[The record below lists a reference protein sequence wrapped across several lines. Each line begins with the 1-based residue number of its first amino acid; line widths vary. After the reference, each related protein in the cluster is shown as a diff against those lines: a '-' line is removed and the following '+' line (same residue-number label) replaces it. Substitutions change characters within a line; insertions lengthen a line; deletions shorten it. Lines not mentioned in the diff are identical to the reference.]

1 MTIVDT
7 QRQVEWK
14 ATRSW
19 RQRSFVSLLPLIPAW
34 VFLLVFFALP
44 LVFVTGASIF
54 DENGALSLQNFER
67 LIGTAVYWRIL
78 LNTLNIAFWTACI
91 TVIAGYPLARMLASG
106 RRSGTSFLMMAIM
119 IPLWTSF
126 LVRALAWMLVLS
138 RYGVINSTML
148 SLGVLDTPLRLV
160 NNYPAV
166 LLAMVHGMLPL
177 AVLTMYSVMQNID
190 PALSRAASTL
200 GARAGDAFWRV
211 YFPLSLPGVASAW
224 LVVFVSA
231 LGTFVV
237 PVLLGSPREMMIAG
251 SIVEQINNN
260 FNWGFAGALTVMLL
274 GATLLVY
281 LVFERTLGSSV
292 LSGGAAGSTAQ
303 GLQGGRFQQWMR
315 PLGGRILAAVG
326 SATVF
331 VEKLLEPV
339 LGQRRHL
346 GENGLLLNI
355 AAWLLVAFLVLPVV
369 FVIPVSFS
377 EDRFFSWPPV
387 GFTTTWFESYFT
399 STVWMK
405 ATLNSVLFA
414 VVSAITSMLL
424 GIPAALV
431 LARRSVPMRALL
443 MMLVLMPIV
452 LPNVIV
458 AVGLFYVFA
467 YFNMVGTI
475 WAIIIGHTVLNLPYV
490 IITVMAVLKNYDVRL
505 DHASWTLG
513 AGKLQTFLL
522 VTMPIL
528 RAGITAAF
536 LFSFVRSFDD
546 LSIVLFLGAG
556 QLSTLP
562 LQLWSTALVGIDSTL
577 AAVSTVIFVAV
588 CAVVVV
594 ATRIGSKK

>member
-1 MTIVDT
+1 MNL
-7 QRQVEWK
+7 
-14 ATRSW
+14 
-19 RQRSFVSLLPLIPAW
+19 RSFRNRPALSLLPLVPAW
-34 VFLLVFFALP
+34 VFLLLFFALP
-44 LVFVTGASIF
+44 LIFVTGASIF
-54 DENGALSLQNFER
+54 DESGALSLQNFVR
-67 LIGTAVYWRIL
+67 LVETPVYWRIL
-78 LNTLNIAFWTACI
+78 LNTLDIAFWTACI
-91 TVIAGYPLARMLASG
+91 TVVVGYPLARMLASG
-106 RRSGTSFLMMAIM
+106 ERSGTSFLMIAIM
-119 IPLWTSF
+119 VPLWTSF

-148 SLGVLDTPLRLV
+148 SLGLLDTPARLV

-200 GARAGDAFWRV
+200 GARSGNAFWRV

-231 LGTFVV
+231 LGTFIV

-292 LSGGAAGSTAQ
+292 LSGGAVSAATGS
-303 GLQGGRFQQWMR
+303 GRSGRIQQRIR
-315 PLGGRILAAVG
+315 PLGGRILAFVGAV
-326 SATVF
+326 TVHF
-331 VEKLLEPV
+331 EKILDSI
-339 LGQRRHL
+339 LGQRQA
-346 GENGLLLNI
+346 GSGLLLKI
-355 AAWLLVAFLVLPVV
+355 TAWLLVAFLILPVV

-387 GFTTTWFESYFT
+387 GFTTEWFATYFT
-399 STVWMK
+399 STVWMQ

-414 VVSAITSMLL
+414 FVSAIASMVI

-458 AVGLFYVFA
+458 AVGLFYIFA
-467 YFNMVGTI
+467 YVNMVGTI

-513 AGKLQTFLL
+513 AGKLQTFRL

-536 LFSFVRSFDD
+536 LFAFVRSFDD

-577 AAVSTVIFVAV
+577 AAVSTVIFGAV
-588 CAVVVV
+588 CIVVIV
-594 ATRIGSKK
+594 AIRIGSKK

>member
-78 LNTLNIAFWTACI
+78 LNTLDIAFWTACI

-148 SLGVLDTPLRLV
+148 SLGVLDTPVRLV

-377 EDRFFSWPPV
+377 EDRFFNWPPV

-414 VVSAITSMLL
+414 FVSAITSMLL

>member
-1 MTIVDT
+1 M
-7 QRQVEWK
+7 
-14 ATRSW
+14 
-19 RQRSFVSLLPLIPAW
+19 SLLPLIPAW
-34 VFLLVFFALP
+34 AFLILFFALP

-54 DENGALSLQNFER
+54 DESGSLSLKNFVR
-67 LIGTAVYWRIL
+67 LLETAVYWRIL
-78 LNTLNIAFWTACI
+78 LNTLDIAFWSACI
-91 TVIAGYPLARMLASG
+91 TVVAGYPLARMLASG
-106 RRSGTSFLMMAIM
+106 ERSGSSLLMIAIM

-148 SLGVLDTPLRLV
+148 STGLVDTPVRLV

-190 PALSRAASTL
+190 PALTRAASTL
-200 GARAGDAFWRV
+200 GARSGHAFWRV

-231 LGTFVV
+231 LGTFIV

-274 GATLLVY
+274 GATLVVY

-292 LSGGAAGSTAQ
+292 LSGGAASSAST
-303 GLQGGRFQQWMR
+303 GTRNGRIQQWMR
-315 PLGGRILAAVG
+315 PLGIRILALVG
-326 SATVF
+326 TVTVF
-331 VEKLLEPV
+331 FEKMLEPV
-339 LGQRRHL
+339 LGKRKT
-346 GENGLLLNI
+346 GNGLLLNTS
-355 AAWLLVAFLVLPVV
+355 AGLLVAFLVLPVV

-387 GFTTTWFESYFT
+387 GFTTEWFEAYFT

-414 VVSAITSMLL
+414 FVSAITSMLL

-458 AVGLFYVFA
+458 SVGLFYVFA
-467 YFNMVGTI
+467 YVNLVGTV

-513 AGKLQTFLL
+513 ASKLQTFRL

-528 RAGITAAF
+528 RAGIVAAF

-577 AAVSTVIFVAV
+577 AAVSTVIFCTV
-588 CAVVVV
+588 CVVVVV

>member
-1 MTIVDT
+1 MTAADLQWQAGGTAV
-7 QRQVEWK
+7 
-14 ATRSW
+14 RSW

-34 VFLLVFFALP
+34 AFLLLCFAVP
-44 LVFVTGASIF
+44 LLFVTGASIF
-54 DENGALSLQNFER
+54 DESGSLSLQNFIR
-67 LIGTAVYWRIL
+67 LVETPVYWRIL
-78 LNTLNIAFWTACI
+78 LNTLDIAFWSACI
-91 TVIAGYPLARMLASG
+91 TVVAGYPLARMLASG
-106 RRSGTSFLMMAIM
+106 ERSGSSLLMIAIM

-148 SLGVLDTPLRLV
+148 SMGLFDTPARLV

-190 PALSRAASTL
+190 PALTRAASTL
-200 GARAGDAFWRV
+200 GARSGHAFWRV

-231 LGTFVV
+231 LGTFIV

-260 FNWGFAGALTVMLL
+260 FNWGFAGALTCMLL
-274 GATLLVY
+274 GATLIVY

-292 LSGGAAGSTAQ
+292 LSGGGASSASTGTGK
-303 GLQGGRFQQWMR
+303 GLVQQWMR
-315 PLGGRILAAVG
+315 PFGTSILAAVG
-326 SATVF
+326 TVTVF
-331 VEKLLEPV
+331 FEKMLEPV
-339 LGQRRHL
+339 LGRRRT
-346 GENGLLLNI
+346 GNGILLSFS
-355 AAWLLVAFLVLPVV
+355 AWLLVAFLVLPVV

-387 GFTTTWFESYFT
+387 GFTTEWFEAYFT

-414 VVSAITSMLL
+414 FVSAITSMLL

-458 AVGLFYVFA
+458 SVGLFYVFA
-467 YFNMVGTI
+467 YVNLVGTV

-513 AGKLQTFLL
+513 ASKLRTFRL

-528 RAGITAAF
+528 RAGIVAAF

-577 AAVSTVIFVAV
+577 AAVSTVIFCAV
-588 CAVVVV
+588 CVVVVV